1 VIAEG
6 ERRGGDMKS
15 DQSCAMSNFDL
26 ADRTKVADRTKR
38 KEASAIATTGPVVM
52 IFTGPS

>member
-1 VIAEG
+1 MIAEG

-38 KEASAIATTGPVVM
+38 KEASAIAITGPVVM

>member
-26 ADRTKVADRTKR
+26 ADRTKR
-38 KEASAIATTGPVVM
+38 KEASAIAITGPVVM